1 MRQVS
6 ARRDPAP
13 SRTAY
18 RMHRLMLTPR
28 FRAFLKFGLPILVI
42 AGSVAAYLGD
52 DVRRADA
59 LAAVEEARRQIENR
73 PEFTVNL
80 IAVDG
85 ASDEVADAIRAAVP
99 VDVPVSSFDVDL
111 ADIRARVAA
120 LEAVETAAVRIRTG
134 GVLDI
139 QVTERVPVALW
150 RSSGGLAA
158 IDVDGNRVTSLI
170 SRTERPNLPLLAGD
184 GAQRAVPEAMELLAA
199 AAPLEDRLR
208 GLLRVGERR
217 WDLVLDRGQRVLL
230 PEDAPIAALE
240 RVLALD
246 EAQEL
251 FARDIALIDMRNP
264 ERPTVRLTASGIDA
278 LRQVYD
284 LQAGADGE

>member
-1 MRQVS
+1 MRQMS
-6 ARRDPAP
+6 AARDPAP

-28 FRAFLKFGLPILVI
+28 FRVFLRLGLPVLLI
-42 AGSVAAYLGD
+42 AGGAALYLGD
-52 DVRRADA
+52 EIRRTEA
-59 LAAVEEARRQIENR
+59 LAAVEEVRRQIETR

-99 VDVPVSSFDVDL
+99 VEVPISSFDVDL
-111 ADIRARVAA
+111 ADIQTRVAA

-150 RSSGGLAA
+150 RSAGGLAA
-158 IDVDGNRVTSLI
+158 IDADGNRVTTLI
-170 SRTERPNLPLLAGD
+170 SRTERADLPLLAGD
-184 GAQRAVPEAMELLAA
+184 GAQRAVPDAMALLAA
-199 AAPLEDRLR
+199 AAPLEGRLR

-230 PEDAPIAALE
+230 PEDAPVAALE

-246 EAQEL
+246 AAQEL
-251 FARDIALIDMRNP
+251 FERDIALIDMRNP
-264 ERPTVRLTASGIDA
+264 ERPTLRLTASGIDA
-278 LRQVYD
+278 LRQAFD
-284 LQAGADGE
+284 LQAGVNRQ